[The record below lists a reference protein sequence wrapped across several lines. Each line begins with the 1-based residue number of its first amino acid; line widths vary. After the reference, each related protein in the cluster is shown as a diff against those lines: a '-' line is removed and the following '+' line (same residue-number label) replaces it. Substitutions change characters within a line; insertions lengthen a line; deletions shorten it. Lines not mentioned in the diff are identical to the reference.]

1 MIWSEMSY
9 NRYFDD
15 EEEEHSD
22 VIKEIVK
29 DMKKKQKQKARTK
42 DESKQTNLPVLD

>member
-29 DMKKKQKQKARTK
+29 DMKKKQKARAK
-42 DESKQTNLPVLD
+42 NESKQTDLPVLD

>member
-29 DMKKKQKQKARTK
+29 DIKKQKAKSRQRS
-42 DESKQTNLPVLD
+42 EEE

>member
-29 DMKKKQKQKARTK
+29 DIKKQKARAK
-42 DESKQTNLPVLD
+42 NESKQTDLSVLD